1 MKSVC
6 IRFPLSLRARFG
18 DDKGRGEGRPPVAT
32 VFAAAQGGL
41 ERKGAWRGI
50 IGAVKILRLFSL
62 ILGLWSVFSQPVQ
75 AQNSQPLVLVLDAN
89 GPITPPMLEYFR
101 RGIRVAEQRGAEAI
115 VIQLNTPGGDL
126 GTTTDI
132 IQLFRASTVPVVIY
146 VAPNGAM
153 AGSAGAIITMAA
165 HVAAM
170 APETA
175 IGAASPIGGS
185 GEDLSQTLETKAK
198 EIMKASIRPL
208 VQPRGQEAVELAQ
221 AMIDEARAV
230 SAQEALKAGLI
241 DFVVGD
247 MNDLLKRLDG
257 FRVRTAAG
265 ERALHTAEASTQPLG
280 LSLLERLLLM
290 LTDPNIAFLL
300 LAIGVQA
307 ILIEISSPGGWVA
320 GFIGVVCL
328 TLAIYGMGV
337 LPVNWFGMIF
347 LITAF
352 VLFLLDLKA
361 PTHGALTAAGVAS
374 FIIGALVLFNSPG
387 APQFQRVSVPLV
399 IGVGMTIG
407 LMFSV
412 ILTFALRSQRIP
424 VQSGAEALIGRRGY
438 AQTDIGFTGQVQVG
452 AELWSAEV
460 VEGSETIRPGDRV
473 EVVEVRG
480 LRLRVRK
487 V

>member
-1 MKSVC
+1 
-6 IRFPLSLRARFG
+6 
-18 DDKGRGEGRPPVAT
+18 
-32 VFAAAQGGL
+32 
-41 ERKGAWRGI
+41 
-50 IGAVKILRLFSL
+50 VKILRFLLL
-62 ILGLWSVFSQPVQ
+62 IFVLGGVFFQPAW
-75 AQNSQPLVLVLDAN
+75 AQSGQPLVLVLDAN

-132 IQLFRASTVPVVIY
+132 LQLFRASPVPVVVY

-165 HVAAM
+165 HVVAM

-175 IGAASPIGGS
+175 IGAASPISGS

-208 VQPRGQEAVELAQ
+208 VQPRGKEAVELAQ

-230 SAQEALKAGLI
+230 SAQEALEAGLI
-241 DFVVGD
+241 DFVADD

-265 ERALHTAEASTQPLG
+265 ERALHTADADAQPLG
-280 LSLLERLLLM
+280 LSLIERLLLM

-337 LPVNWFGMIF
+337 LPVNWFGAIF

-352 VLFLLDLKA
+352 VLFILDLKA

-374 FIIGALVLFNSPG
+374 FIVGALVLFNSPG
-387 APQFQRVSVPLV
+387 VPPFQRVSVPLV
-399 IGVGMTIG
+399 VGVGVVIG

-412 ILTFALRSQRIP
+412 LLTFALRSQRIP
-424 VQSGAEALIGRRGY
+424 VQIGAEALLGRQGY

-452 AELWSAEV
+452 AELWSAEAA
-460 VEGSETIRPGDRV
+460 EGSEMIRKGERV
-473 EVVEVRG
+473 EVVAVKG